1 MQRRSLLA
9 MSSVALVAPLPAFAA
24 RMDETFDVVVVG
36 AGGAGLSAAIAAADA
51 GVRVVVLEKMPV
63 VGGNT
68 QLAAGGMNAAGTP
81 TQAAKGVKDDWQWMY
96 EDTMKGGRNRNQP
109 ELVEIMTRDSVQAVA
124 WLTGLG
130 AQLPGLV
137 RSGGARV
144 DRTLQPVGGPAF
156 GPYITQLLLDN
167 AVKRNIPVRT
177 YSRVTELLTGAGGAI
192 SGVRVKDRLGES
204 YTIKTRAVV
213 IASGGYGSNPQ
224 KVAQLRPE
232 FARFTSTG
240 QPGTTGD
247 ALDLVQRVG
256 AEVFDLDQIQIHPTQ
271 ATGSKT
277 LISETV
283 RGAGAILVNR
293 EGKRFVNEV
302 TTRDK
307 VSAAEL
313 LQTGKTA
320 FLIFDEGIKNSM
332 GMIEGFF
339 HLGLV
344 RQGASLEALAKIIGV
359 DASQLPGTVDAYN
372 KYQAAKHDP
381 DFERDDLARP
391 VAKAPFYAIEVN
403 PGIHFTMGGIR
414 INKRT
419 QVMSLNK
426 QPIPG
431 LFAAGE
437 VTGGVHGANR
447 LGGNSMT
454 ALFTFGPMAG
464 REAAALVKAG

>member
-1 MQRRSLLA
+1 
-9 MSSVALVAPLPAFAA
+9 
-24 RMDETFDVVVVG
+24 
-36 AGGAGLSAAIAAADA
+36 
-51 GVRVVVLEKMPV
+51 
-63 VGGNT
+63 
-68 QLAAGGMNAAGTP
+68 
-81 TQAAKGVKDDWQWMY
+81 
-96 EDTMKGGRNRNQP
+96 
-109 ELVEIMTRDSVQAVA
+109 
-124 WLTGLG
+124 
-130 AQLPGLV
+130 V

-167 AVKRNIPVRT
+167 ALKRNIPVRT
-177 YSRVTELLTGAGGAI
+177 YSRVSELLPGPGGGLR
-192 SGVRVKDRLGES
+192 GVRVTDRRDDV
-204 YTIKTRAVV
+204 YTLHAKAVV
-213 IASGGYGSNPQ
+213 IASGGYGSSPER
-224 KVAQLRPE
+224 VSRYRPE

-247 ALDLVQRVG
+247 ALDLVQPLG
-256 AEVFDLDQIQIHPTQ
+256 AEIFDLEWIQIHPTQ

-313 LQTGKTA
+313 AQTGKTA
-320 FLIFDEGIKNSM
+320 FLIFDEGIKKSM
-332 GMIEGFF
+332 KMMEGFF

-344 RQGASLEALAKIIGV
+344 KEGATLAELARRIGV
-359 DASQLPGTVDAYN
+359 DAASLPPTVEAYN
-372 KYQAAKHDP
+372 RYQAARHDP
-381 DFERDDLARP
+381 EFERDELTRPLAT
-391 VAKAPFYAIEVN
+391 APFYAIEVN

-414 INKRT
+414 INTRT
-419 QVMSLNK
+419 QVMTPAK
-426 QPIPG
+426 QAIPG

-454 ALFTFGPMAG
+454 ALFTFGPIAG
-464 REAAALVKAG
+464 REAAAFVKA

>member
-1 MQRRSLLA
+1 MKRRSVLA
-9 MSSVALVAPLPAFAA
+9 LGAAALAAPLPARAQ
-24 RMDETFDVVVVG
+24 RPDEAFDVVVVG
-36 AGGAGLSAAIAAADA
+36 AGGAGLSAAIVAADA
-51 GVRVVVLEKMPV
+51 GARVIVIEKMPV

-81 TQAAKGVKDDWQWMY
+81 AQARKGVRDDWRWMY
-96 EDTMKGGRNRNQP
+96 EDTMKGGYGRNQA
-109 ELVEIMTRDSVQAVA
+109 ELVDVMTRESAAAVE
-124 WLTGLG
+124 WLTRLG

-167 AVKRNIPVRT
+167 ASKRGIPVRT
-177 YSRVTELLTGAGGAI
+177 YSRVTELLPAPGGAI
-192 SGVRVKDRLGES
+192 RGVRVRDRRGDA
-204 YTIKTRAVV
+204 YAIDARAVV
-213 IASGGYGSNPQ
+213 IASGGYGSDAQ
-224 KVAQLRPE
+224 RVARIRPDL
-232 FARFTSTG
+232 ARFTSTG

-247 ALDLVQRVG
+247 ALDLVQAVG

-271 ATGSKT
+271 AVGSKT

-293 EGKRFVNEV
+293 EGRRFVNEV
-302 TTRDK
+302 TTRDR

-313 LQTGKTA
+313 AQPGRTA
-320 FLIFDEGIKNSM
+320 FLIFDRGIRDSM
-332 GMIEGFF
+332 KMMEGFF

-344 RQGASLEALAKIIGV
+344 REGASADELAARIGV
-359 DASQLPGTVDAYN
+359 DAAALRATLEKYN
-372 KYQAAKHDP
+372 RYQAAKHDP

-391 VAKAPFYAIEVN
+391 VATAPFYAIEVN
-403 PGIHFTMGGIR
+403 PGIHFTMGGVR
-414 INKRT
+414 IDART
-419 QVMSLNK
+419 QVLTPAK
-426 QPIPG
+426 RPIRG

-454 ALFTFGPMAG
+454 ALFTFGPIAG
-464 REAAALVKAG
+464 REAAALVRA

>member
-1 MQRRSLLA
+1 MKRRSLLA
-9 MSSVALVAPLPAFAA
+9 MSSAALVTTMPAIAA
-24 RMDETFDVVVVG
+24 LRRDETFDVVVVG
-36 AGGAGLSAAIAAADA
+36 AGGAGLSAAIAATDA
-51 GVRVVVLEKMPV
+51 GVRVIVLEKMPV
-63 VGGNT
+63 IGGNT
-68 QLAAGGMNAAGTP
+68 QLAAGGMNAAATP
-81 TQAAKGVKDDWQWMY
+81 NQAARGIKDDWKSMY

-109 ELVEIMTRDSVQAVA
+109 ELVEIMTRESAAAVA

-130 AQLPGLV
+130 AELPGLV
-137 RSGGARV
+137 RSGGAKV

-167 AVKRNIPVRT
+167 AIKRKIALRT
-177 YSRVTELLTGAGGAI
+177 YSRVTELLTGAGGAMA
-192 SGVRVKDRLGES
+192 GVKVKDRRGDV
-204 YTIKTRAVV
+204 YTIHAKAIV

-224 KVAQLRPE
+224 KIAELKPE

-247 ALDLVQRVG
+247 ALDLVSRVG
-256 AEVFDLDQIQIHPTQ
+256 GEIFDLEWIQIHPTQ

-307 VSAAEL
+307 ASAAVL
-313 LQTGKTA
+313 AQTGKTA
-320 FLIFDEGIKNSM
+320 FLIFDEGIKKSM
-332 GMIEGFF
+332 SMMEGFF

-344 RQGASLEALAKIIGV
+344 KQGDTLEALAKTIGV
-359 DASQLPGTVDAYN
+359 DSAKLPTTVETYN
-372 KYQAAKHDP
+372 KYQATKFDP
-381 DFERDDLARP
+381 EFERDDMARP
-391 VAKAPFYAIEVN
+391 VAKGPFYAIEIN
-403 PGIHFTMGGIR
+403 PGIHFTMGGVR
-414 INKRT
+414 INGRT
-419 QVMSLNK
+419 QVMRPNK
-426 QPIPG
+426 QAVPG

-454 ALFTFGPMAG
+454 ALFTFGPIAG
-464 REAAALVKAG
+464 REAAAFAKA

>member
-9 MSSVALVAPLPAFAA
+9 AGSAAWLAAQPVWAA
-24 RMDETFDVVVVG
+24 RDDESFDVVVVG
-36 AGGAGLSAAIAAADA
+36 AGGAGLSAAISATDA
-51 GVRVVVLEKMPV
+51 GARVVVLEKMPV
-63 VGGNT
+63 IGGNT
-68 QLAAGGMNAAGTP
+68 QLAAGGMNAAVTP
-81 TQAAKGVKDDWQWMY
+81 PQAARGIQDDWRWMY
-96 EDTMKGGRNRNQP
+96 EDTMKGGHNHNQP
-109 ELVEIMTRDSVQAVA
+109 ELVELMTRESATA
-124 WLTGLG
+124 ARWLASLG

-167 AVKRNIPVRT
+167 ALRRGVNIRT
-177 YSRVTELLTGAGGAI
+177 YSRVKELLPGAGGAMK
-192 SGVRVKDRLGES
+192 GVRVQDRRGDL
-204 YTIKTRAVV
+204 YTIHAKAVV
-213 IASGGYGSNPQ
+213 LASGGYGSSPER
-224 KVAQLRPE
+224 VARYRPA

-247 ALDLVQRVG
+247 AIDLVQSVG
-256 AEVFDLDQIQIHPTQ
+256 AEVFDLEWVQIHPTQ

-293 EGKRFVNEV
+293 DGRRFVNEV
-302 TTRDK
+302 STRDK

-313 LQTGKTA
+313 AQKGQTA
-320 FLIFDEGIKNSM
+320 FLVFDEGIKNSM
-332 GMIEGFF
+332 KMMEGFF

-344 RQGASLEALAKIIGV
+344 KEAPTLQALAQRIGV
-359 DASQLPGTVDAYN
+359 DASQLPTTVQAYN
-372 KYQAAKHDP
+372 RYQAAKHDP
-381 DFERDDLARP
+381 EFERDELTRP
-391 VAKAPFYAIEVN
+391 LDKAPFYAIEVN

-414 INKRT
+414 INTRT
-419 QVMSLNK
+419 QVMTPAR
-426 QPIPG
+426 QAVPG

-437 VTGGVHGANR
+437 VTGGVHGRNR

-454 ALFTFGPMAG
+454 ALFTFGPIAG
-464 REAAALVKAG
+464 REAAAFTRA